1 MSKKDRG
8 TQRTSD
14 GDASGLRAVRA
25 EGGAEGEP
33 ERRDCP
39 GGSPRGTL
47 FVHPPWLSVGTKREG
62 PSLLLITGPGPA
74 GAQHTVGPHNHLQ
87 HPHGQPAHSK
97 CRAARGRRPTG
108 GCGAPGQLGVN
119 PREEEGPGW
128 AWTTQVSARETEP
141 RAWCRG
147 ALGLQGAGA

>member
-25 EGGAEGEP
+25 EGGLRVNQREGTAREGAP
-33 ERRDCP
+33 EAPSLCTHH
-39 GGSPRGTL
+39 GSPSVRRGRGL
-47 FVHPPWLSVGTKREG
+47 LYCSSPAQAQQV
-62 PSLLLITGPGPA
+62 PST
-74 GAQHTVGPHNHLQ
+74 HNHLQ